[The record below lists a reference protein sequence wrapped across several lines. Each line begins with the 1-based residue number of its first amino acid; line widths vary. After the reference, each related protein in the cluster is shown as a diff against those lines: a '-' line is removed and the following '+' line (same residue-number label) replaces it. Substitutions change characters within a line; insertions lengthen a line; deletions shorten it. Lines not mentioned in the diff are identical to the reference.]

1 MANNKVT
8 IYIHN
13 QRYRFLA
20 EENEDY
26 LQQCADIVNKEMDNA
41 MDGNTLSHHRR
52 GGAGGHERGGQILQG
67 AAGLGQPAG
76 PAEAGP
82 GRKRPAGK
90 GDVGDEAGGPQ
101 GPPRKRPR
109 PSGKPRSRPKRRRR
123 ARQRRP
129 SPALPRP
136 RKPRRRRAPDGTA
149 GPCRVPGGPG
159 RGRCRGGA
167 DAVYLGFGPL
177 NARRNAKNF
186 TEEQLEEA
194 VAYCHLRGV
203 RVYLTLNTLLQNR
216 ELALAAETGALAARL
231 GIERDPGPGPGRGEA
246 PAGDLPGCAAAR
258 LHPDDGA

>member
-90 GDVGDEAGGPQ
+90 GDVGDEAGGP
-101 GPPRKRPR
+101 PR
-109 PSGKPRSRPKRRRR
+109 PTKEKAKAKRE
-123 ARQRRP
+123 AKTEAKAESEAKAEDAQP
-129 SPALPRP
+129 IPAETQE
-136 RKPRRRRAPDGTA
+136 AQ
-149 GPCRVPGGPG
+149 
-159 RGRCRGGA
+159 
-167 DAVYLGFGPL
+167 
-177 NARRNAKNF
+177 
-186 TEEQLEEA
+186 TEES
-194 VAYCHLRGV
+194 
-203 RVYLTLNTLLQNR
+203 T
-216 ELALAAETGALAARL
+216 
-231 GIERDPGPGPGRGEA
+231 
-246 PAGDLPGCAAAR
+246 
-258 LHPDDGA
+258 